1 MKTSRSHALLA
12 AAIGAVLA
20 LGCIADASAQ
30 VTRDRYDRQKQQR
43 ESSSASEADEVAKYP
58 QAGRTAPDREI
69 PSGDRKQVNAMITA
83 YNEDDF
89 AKARELSAAILAG
102 NPSSAYVR
110 ALAAQ
115 IGAQAAYDMDDTAGT
130 ITLLQQAID
139 ANGLGNNGHY
149 DSMYLLS
156 QLQISEGQEEAGLAT
171 LDKLLAETKS
181 TDAQKLILKANTLYN
196 LERYQEAAV
205 AVKAALAASDTPE
218 PSWTQLLVGI
228 YFELDQP
235 MEAARVAEEI
245 LAKDPGNK
253 QMQLNLASI
262 YLQADQM
269 DKAAAVLE
277 KVRASGALETEEEY
291 RQLYATYLNID
302 GREAQA
308 IAVIEEGLAKGIL
321 KPSHEVYLSLAQ
333 SYYYTD
339 NDAKAIEFYTKA
351 APLDEDGDTYL
362 NLARVL
368 WQADRIADAKR
379 AAQQAID
386 KGIGNPEEARKI
398 LALPN

>member
-12 AAIGAVLA
+12 AAVGAVLA
-20 LGCIADASAQ
+20 LGAVADATAQ
-30 VTRDRYDRQKQQR
+30 VTRERHDRRQQER
-43 ESSSASEADEVAKYP
+43 ESSPATEEAAKYP
-58 QAGRTAPDREI
+58 QATRSAPDQDI
-69 PSGDRKQVNAMITA
+69 PSGARKQVNAMITA

-89 AKARELSAAILAG
+89 AKARELSSAILAG
-102 NPSSAYVR
+102 DPPTPYVR

-115 IGAQAAYDMDDTAGT
+115 IGAQAAYDMDDTAT
-130 ITLLQQAID
+130 AISLLQQAIE

-149 DSMYLLS
+149 DSMYLLA
-156 QLQISEGQEEAGLAT
+156 QLQISEGQEQAGLAT
-171 LDKLLAETKS
+171 LDTLIEETKS
-181 TDAQKLILKANTLYN
+181 NDPQQLILKANTLYN
-196 LERYQEAAV
+196 MERYAEAAT
-205 AVKAALAASDTPE
+205 AVKAALAASDTPQ

-235 MEAARVAEEI
+235 LEAARIAEEI
-245 LAKDPGNK
+245 LAKDPDNK
-253 QMQLNLASI
+253 QMQMNLASI

-277 KVRASGALETEEEY
+277 KVRASGALETDQEY
-291 RQLYATYLNID
+291 RQLYATYLNMD
-302 GREAQA
+302 GMESQA
-308 IAVIEEGLAKGIL
+308 IGVIEEGLAKGVL
-321 KPSHEVYLSLAQ
+321 QPNHEVYLSLAQ

-351 APLDEDGDTYL
+351 APLDDDGDTYL

>member
-20 LGCIADASAQ
+20 LGAVADAAAQ
-30 VTRDRYDRQKQQR
+30 VTRERHERRQQEQERSTAKT
-43 ESSSASEADEVAKYP
+43 EEAAKYP
-58 QAGRTAPDREI
+58 QATRSAPGQDV
-69 PSGDRKQVNAMITA
+69 PSSARKQVNAMITA

-89 AKARELSAAILAG
+89 AKARELSSAILAG
-102 NPSSAYVR
+102 DPPTPFVR
-110 ALAAQ
+110 SLAAQ
-115 IGAQAAYDMDDTAGT
+115 IGAQAAYDLDDTAT
-130 ITLLQQAID
+130 AISLLQQAIE
-139 ANGLGNNGHY
+139 ANGLDNNGHY
-149 DSMYLLS
+149 DSMYLLA
-156 QLQISEGQEEAGLAT
+156 QLQISEGQEQAGLAT
-171 LDKLLAETKS
+171 LDTLIEETKS
-181 TDAQKLILKANTLYN
+181 NDPQQLILKANTLYN
-196 LERYQEAAV
+196 MERYAEAAT
-205 AVKAALAASDTPE
+205 AVKAALAASDTPQ

-245 LAKDPGNK
+245 LAKDPDNK
-253 QMQLNLASI
+253 QMQMNLASI

-277 KVRASGALETEEEY
+277 KVRASGALESDQEY
-291 RQLYATYLNID
+291 RQLYATYLNMD
-302 GREAQA
+302 GMESQA
-308 IAVIEEGLAKGIL
+308 IGVIEEGLAKGVL
-321 KPSHEVYLSLAQ
+321 KPNHEVYLALAQ

-351 APLDEDGDTYL
+351 APLDDNGDTYL

-368 WQADRIADAKR
+368 WQVDRIAEAKR